1 MKGFLVLTFINDKH
15 QNNSHVLNE
24 DKIDSYFRGNT
35 SIFVKT
41 CKNAAL
47 QEVQIHSSSVA
58 AIQQQVEQFYEVYCV
73 PDCGNVINNVL
84 NQCGVYSS
92 SFSGTEKLN
101 ADMCGTNEDGTKCY
115 QLYSNA
121 YELIQTEASCYQG
134 IISTGLCTC

>member
-1 MKGFLVLTFINDKH
+1 MKGLLVLTFINDKH

-35 SIFVKT
+35 SSFVKT

-92 SFSGTEKLN
+92 LFSGTEKLN
-101 ADMCGTNEDGTKCY
+101 VDMCGTNEDGTKCY
-115 QLYSNA
+115 QLYNNA
-121 YELIQTEASCYQG
+121 ECI
-134 IISTGLCTC
+134 